1 MYGLSNMALFLIIIN
16 YIAALV
22 AVQFLRGDFGNDQNE
37 NFGEIWNAFLAMYQ
51 VFSSENWTNVLYSAG
66 QAEQPLGQ
74 SVIALICESFLYLN
88 THQFFEWMTQIY
100 HIRLGFLTVEGV
112 DLAARKHIGEYEV
125 LQDLYALWRT
135 GLIVILERVEEVL
148 ASSIPLAYGQIVDIG
163 VIKAKD
169 TYSRSPIHIL
179 PPHSLM
185 TPIMRGCGIAER
197 TAFDAL

>member
-74 SVIALICESFLYLN
+74 SVIALIFISAWFLFANCMFY
-88 THQFFEWMTQIY
+88 F
-100 HIRLGFLTVEGV
+100 
-112 DLAARKHIGEYEV
+112 
-125 LQDLYALWRT
+125 
-135 GLIVILERVEEVL
+135 
-148 ASSIPLAYGQIVDIG
+148 
-163 VIKAKD
+163 
-169 TYSRSPIHIL
+169 
-179 PPHSLM
+179 
-185 TPIMRGCGIAER
+185 
-197 TAFDAL
+197 